1 MFHIRRIQSTA
12 LASAALCCFAVAL
25 RGAAPDVKYAATGV
39 FATPAVSGKDGFLL
53 AGQPFA
59 LTLVVNEATKP
70 ARRSETVAEYSNVT
84 VTFTVKSGTDGFTYT
99 FTTLPDVTLFL
110 VVGGPGKPDWF
121 ALTIPFDYGGLNM
134 TVTAKVRMPA
144 GTITTRAIRPFTAPV
159 SLTPSD
165 GTVTY
170 ACPACAPPYTG
181 NSTTLAFA
189 GGTFSG
195 YKQ

>member
-1 MFHIRRIQSTA
+1 MFRIRKIPSTA

-25 RGAAPDVKYAATGV
+25 PGAAPDVNYAATGV
-39 FATPAVSGKDGFLL
+39 FATPAVSGMDIFKI
-53 AGQPFA
+53 AGQPFT
-59 LTLVVNEATKP
+59 LTLVINEATKP
-70 ARRSETVAEYSNVT
+70 ARGSETMAEYTNVT
-84 VTFTVKSGTDGFTYT
+84 GRFTVKDGITGATHF
-99 FTTLPDVTLFL
+99 FNVLHANLFL

-121 ALTIPFDYGGLNM
+121 ALTIPFDNEGLNM

-144 GTITTRAIRPFTAPV
+144 GTITTPAIRPFTAPV

-165 GTVTY
+165 GSVTY
-170 ACPACAPPYTG
+170 ACPACPPPCTG

>member
-1 MFHIRRIQSTA
+1 MFPIRKIQSTA

-25 RGAAPDVKYAATGV
+25 LGAAPDVNYAATGV
-39 FATPAVSGKDGFLL
+39 FATPAVSGKDILGL
-53 AGQPFA
+53 AGHPFA

-70 ARRSETVAEYSNVT
+70 ARHSETMAEYSNVI
-84 VTFTVKSGTDGFTYT
+84 VTFRVSNGAST
-99 FTTLPDVTLFL
+99 FTFIVPGVNLFL
-110 VVGGPGKPDWF
+110 VVGAPGEPDWF
-121 ALTIPFDYGGLNM
+121 ALTFPFDIGGINL

-144 GTITTRAIRPFTAPV
+144 GTITTPAIRRFTAPV

-165 GTVTY
+165 GAVTY
-170 ACPACAPPYTG
+170 ACPACPPPYTG

>member
-1 MFHIRRIQSTA
+1 MFPIRRIQSTA
-12 LASAALCCFAVAL
+12 LASAALCCFAMAL
-25 RGAAPDVKYAATGV
+25 RGAAPDVNYAATGV
-39 FATPAVSGKDGFLL
+39 FATPAVSGKDSFLL

-59 LTLVVNEATKP
+59 LTLVLNEATKP
-70 ARRSETVAEYSNVT
+70 ARHSETMAEYSNVT
-84 VTFTVKSGTDGFTYT
+84 VTFTVKSGINGVTYK

-121 ALTIPFDYGGLNM
+121 ALTIPFDYAGLNM

-144 GTITTRAIRPFTAPV
+144 GTITTPAIWRFTAPV

-165 GTVTY
+165 GAVTY
-170 ACPACAPPYTG
+170 ACPACPPPYTG